1 MHIDS
6 KFPENKNKNKIVHDV
21 TGHCALWTLGGVNV
35 KFQTSSSKDFQN
47 QGIKKRYLMILSVL
61 WCIALLIFPPPP

>member
-6 KFPENKNKNKIVHDV
+6 KFPDNKNKNKIVHDV

-47 QGIKKRYLMILSVL
+47 QGIK
-61 WCIALLIFPPPP
+61 